1 MNGRWVKGVTLA
13 TACLIGGELR
23 LAAQDKVAQGAELFA
38 SQKCVMCHAVAGK
51 GNAKGALDGVGKK
64 LKEADLR
71 AWLGA
76 DDGPDAQTAQLNR
89 AEHAMQPR
97 FALELVM
104 EHRERLL
111 QERLVGQRILLV
123 GS

>member
-71 AWLGA
+71 AWLTDPEGMREKAGSTRTPAMKKQALGA
-76 DDGPDAQTAQLNR
+76 AQVDA
-89 AEHAMQPR
+89 
-97 FALELVM
+97 LVAY
-104 EHRERLL
+104 LGTL
-111 QERLVGQRILLV
+111 KK
-123 GS
+123 